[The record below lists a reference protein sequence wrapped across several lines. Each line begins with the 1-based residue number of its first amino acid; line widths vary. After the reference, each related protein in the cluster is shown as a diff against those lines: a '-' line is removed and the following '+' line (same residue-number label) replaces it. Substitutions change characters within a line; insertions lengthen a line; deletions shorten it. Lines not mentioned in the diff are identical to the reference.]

1 MSEAVRFDRRQFVV
15 STLAAGG
22 VLVLGLRNDPALGAE
37 SQPLLW
43 DKEDPAGSS
52 EFTPW
57 LSIAPDDT
65 VIVRVTTPDIGNGVL
80 TQAAAFVM
88 EELGT
93 SWDKIRPEY
102 ASTNRDYREG
112 HVYSQVAGIIGY
124 FSGRST
130 GPDRMKT
137 YMQVAASARERL
149 KVAAAEQW
157 GVRPGDIEAQD
168 SKLTHKPTGRSVR
181 FGEVVGKA
189 AKVQLAAEPK
199 PKDRSEWVF
208 LSKKSPAKVQIPQIV
223 TGSAVYGMDVRLP
236 DMVYAALRQSPVH
249 GGTLKSYDADA
260 VKHMPGVLS
269 VVAVRP
275 IENKPSDLKPPFPFG
290 VSAGQHGV
298 AVIAEHYWQAR
309 TALDALPVQWDDGSG
324 RGWKTTEQMTE
335 AALAALDK
343 PGEKVEKSVG
353 NVETGWRSAHKIVEA
368 AYHTPYCE
376 QAPMEPLNGTA
387 LVTKDRV
394 DLWHPSQHSQMAYM
408 VAADES
414 GLPPERVHFH
424 QTYVGGG
431 FGRRIFS
438 DDARMVVAV
447 AKQFQGR
454 PVHVIWSREEATRQ
468 GRYRALMAGKFKA
481 ALGADGYPTA
491 FLARAAGGPGFSMSG
506 LADTAFS
513 GVVPNVQIES
523 QVVPF
528 HVMTGPYRGPGYN
541 SNAFFVET
549 FIDECAVAAGIDPLD
564 YRIKLFGQWPDIGW
578 VKCLKEVKEKSGWG
592 SALPKGQGRGVAIAN
607 WGMKDKPDAGTTV
620 ATVAKVEVSKAGV
633 LKILQ
638 VDVAFDTGRIMNE
651 DAVRAE
657 LEGGT
662 LFGLNMSLN
671 EELNVKDGQIV
682 EGNFDVYPILRMADV
697 PRDIRVHFGGLSDN
711 PRYNEI
717 GEPPAGSIGP
727 AVGNAIFQATGK
739 RIRSTPFRKHDLKWA

>member
-1 MSEAVRFDRRQFVV
+1 
-15 STLAAGG
+15 
-22 VLVLGLRNDPALGAE
+22 
-37 SQPLLW
+37 
-43 DKEDPAGSS
+43 
-52 EFTPW
+52 
-57 LSIAPDDT
+57 
-65 VIVRVTTPDIGNGVL
+65 
-80 TQAAAFVM
+80 
-88 EELGT
+88 
-93 SWDKIRPEY
+93 
-102 ASTNRDYREG
+102 
-112 HVYSQVAGIIGY
+112 
-124 FSGRST
+124 
-130 GPDRMKT
+130 
-137 YMQVAASARERL
+137 
-149 KVAAAEQW
+149 
-157 GVRPGDIEAQD
+157 
-168 SKLTHKPTGRSVR
+168 
-181 FGEVVGKA
+181 
-189 AKVQLAAEPK
+189 
-199 PKDRSEWVF
+199 
-208 LSKKSPAKVQIPQIV
+208 
-223 TGSAVYGMDVRLP
+223 
-236 DMVYAALRQSPVH
+236 
-249 GGTLKSYDADA
+249 
-260 VKHMPGVLS
+260 
-269 VVAVRP
+269 
-275 IENKPSDLKPPFPFG
+275 
-290 VSAGQHGV
+290 
-298 AVIAEHYWQAR
+298 
-309 TALDALPVQWDDGSG
+309 
-324 RGWKTTEQMTE
+324 
-335 AALAALDK
+335 
-343 PGEKVEKSVG
+343 
-353 NVETGWRSAHKIVEA
+353 
-368 AYHTPYCE
+368 
-376 QAPMEPLNGTA
+376 MEPLNGTA